1 MGERW
6 AARGNVGLEVLER
19 VQSSLTVG
27 MIMTPRNDLM
37 TCRIDESAATVKD
50 RNVDSFSFIPVVDD
64 KGRYLGLHRAE
75 QWFGH
80 TAPDA
85 RIEGYFEPFSED
97 MVIGADAS
105 IFDFVKTADD
115 RPTRLVVSG
124 HQVAGLISLSDLQ
137 QLPVR
142 AALFTLMTSL
152 EIMMAR
158 RIEIEWAG
166 GSDEW
171 MALISE
177 DRQRPLRD
185 AIARAKA
192 GDGYVNDIV
201 FTQLSDKATVIVK
214 RRLLTGSRRQLEAK
228 FKCIEALRNDIA
240 HANYYAETPRAA
252 RKVCATVRT
261 VFEIKTELLLGIKR
275 KEESSQATEAMLSTS
290 ETAGRSR

>member
-1 MGERW
+1 MTERW
-6 AARGNVGLEVLER
+6 AARGDIGLEGLER
-19 VQSSLTVG
+19 VQGSLTVG
-27 MIMTPRNDLM
+27 MIMALRDDLM
-37 TCRIDESAATVKD
+37 TCRREESVATVRA
-50 RNVDSFSFIPVVDD
+50 RNVESFSFIPVVDAR
-64 KGRYLGLHRAE
+64 GRYLGLHRAE
-75 QWFGH
+75 QWFGR
-80 TAPDA
+80 TAPDTP
-85 RIEGYFEPFSED
+85 IEDDFELFSED

-105 IFDFVKTADD
+105 IFEFVKTADD

-152 EIMMAR
+152 EMVMAR
-158 RIEIEWAG
+158 RIEAEWAG
-166 GSDEW
+166 GSEEW

-177 DRQRPLRD
+177 DRQGPLRD

-201 FTQLSDKATVIVK
+201 FTQLCDKATIILK
-214 RRLLTGSRRQLEAK
+214 SKLLNGSRRQLEAK

-240 HANYYAETPRAA
+240 HANYYAETPEAA

-261 VFEIKTELLLGIKR
+261 VFEIKTELILGIPEQEVR
-275 KEESSQATEAMLSTS
+275 NQT
-290 ETAGRSR
+290 G